1 MIEIKENVSLA
12 EHSTFRI
19 GGPAKYFTVVK
30 NETEVK
36 EALAWA
42 KEKNVAYRVIGG
54 GSNLLFSD
62 AGYQALIV
70 KYFGA
75 ELSINND
82 EVELSAGTPLA
93 LAVNKTLSANLGGLE
108 WAIGIPGTVG
118 GAIVNNA
125 GAYGGEMSQS
135 VLSVKILKE
144 GIIEEITNSDC
155 EFAYRSS
162 KFKGASD
169 QGIILSVKLKLEKL
183 PDNELTERKVILE
196 KNLADRLSKA
206 PEGGSVGSTFRNIVL
221 SEIEIKEFKN
231 KFPDFPE
238 QFVDYRKIPSAWL
251 IEMAGLKGRKIGGAM
266 VSEKHAG
273 KITNV
278 SGATAEDIVM
288 LVSVV
293 KQKVRSKF
301 SLQLMEEFEYVGF

>member
-12 EHSTFRI
+12 EQSTFRI
-19 GGPAKYFTVVK
+19 GGPASYFTVVK

-62 AGYQALIV
+62 AGYQGLIV

-118 GAIVNNA
+118 GAVVNNA
-125 GAYGGEMSQS
+125 GAYGGEISQN
-135 VLSVKILKE
+135 VLSVKIIQE
-144 GIIEEITNSDC
+144 GIVKEVSNNDC
-155 EFAYRSS
+155 EFVYRSS
-162 KFKGASD
+162 KFKGVSD

-183 PDNELTERKVILE
+183 ADNELSQRKIILE
-196 KNLADRLSKA
+196 KNLTDRLSKA

-238 QFVDYRKIPSAWL
+238 QFVDYRKVPSAWL
-251 IEMAGLKGRKIGGAM
+251 IESVGLKGRKIGGAM
-266 VSEKHAG
+266 VSENHAG

-278 SGATAEDIVM
+278 GGATAEDIVM

-301 SLQLMEEFEYVGF
+301 SLQLMEEFEYIGF